1 MKCPHCNEPISVFS
15 RAINRFGRVKC
26 CPHCGKSVRIVFS
39 WAVMGICFAPA
50 VLLTLAIRPWVGSF
64 ASLPGLTIMFLFA
77 MRLKAVE
84 QHVD

>member
-15 RAINRFGRVKC
+15 RATNRFGRVKS
-26 CPHCGKSVRIVFS
+26 CPHCGKSIRIVFS

-64 ASLPGLTIMFLFA
+64 ASLPGLTIMFLLA
-77 MRLKAVE
+77 MRLKPVE